1 MASQPCASPTDPL
14 RPAGSRTQSQ
24 HPSNRLNTVKLLL
37 ALLLLAAPA
46 AAQSID
52 PQAYGQRYCYL
63 RGLGVAEDAAR
74 RAAVDYSWR
83 PERSIALMKE
93 DTMDAARYV
102 VNNCP
107 DNRIMY

>member
-1 MASQPCASPTDPL
+1 M
-14 RPAGSRTQSQ
+14 
-24 HPSNRLNTVKLLL
+24 KLLL
-37 ALLLLAAPA
+37 TLLLLAAPA

-83 PERSIALMKE
+83 PERSNALVTK
-93 DTMDAARYV
+93 DTMDAAWYV
-102 VNNCP
+102 VRNCP
-107 DNRIMY
+107 DS